1 MKFKRFIFTC
11 FFISIFLPL
20 FFFNSFCKYIF
31 ENTFLV
37 ANVKIDNSPPEVQL
51 ISFNN
56 SNLEYPNYANR
67 THTITAKVKVIEEH
81 IKNTHF
87 DSDHIKIKVN
97 NKFVSV
103 KFKKFS
109 YTSPNSKERIYEI
122 VFTDVP
128 EDGLLSLHISKD
140 TVIDEFSQGNIS
152 KEFSSNILIDNTAP
166 IAVFSEETNP
176 NGYSKGV
183 ININEGIQPVNGW
196 NISSN
201 NMILVRDFPNPIEYE
216 LPVKDFAQNSSSAL
230 VSIKKATNINLEY
243 GIYEDGNHRS
253 YIVNSGNISGDIL
266 ISSNSIYKAEALFL
280 RTSGDIDSSF
290 LRGRAFLYTY
300 YGEGSSGVC
309 NHSELTYNYGYN
321 PKSDWRIINKEHLT
335 YVSGKIFS
343 QFGGSGVN
351 FANNNASKPFPE
363 KIAKQYLYGISGVSF
378 SLADYSQYSIVY
390 QIYVKDIGWLPS
402 KYNGQ
407 EAMYRFDKPISAI
420 RINLVPNSERQH
432 LINYWDNHF

>member
-1 MKFKRFIFTC
+1 
-11 FFISIFLPL
+11 
-20 FFFNSFCKYIF
+20 
-31 ENTFLV
+31 
-37 ANVKIDNSPPEVQL
+37 
-51 ISFNN
+51 
-56 SNLEYPNYANR
+56 
-67 THTITAKVKVIEEH
+67 
-81 IKNTHF
+81 
-87 DSDHIKIKVN
+87 
-97 NKFVSV
+97 
-103 KFKKFS
+103 
-109 YTSPNSKERIYEI
+109 
-122 VFTDVP
+122 
-128 EDGLLSLHISKD
+128 
-140 TVIDEFSQGNIS
+140 
-152 KEFSSNILIDNTAP
+152 
-166 IAVFSEETNP
+166 
-176 NGYSKGV
+176 
-183 ININEGIQPVNGW
+183 
-196 NISSN
+196 
-201 NMILVRDFPNPIEYE
+201 MILVRDFPNPIEYE